1 SEVGLLILYPV
12 SIFLGDLPL
21 FRLVEF
27 GPAMVRPPET
37 LQLNCAVYGSYIT
50 GGGTL
55 WYWSKQSPRKGL
67 EWMGLIDSEG
77 DTAYTPSFQSRIII
91 SRDTSKNQFYFQ
103 LRSLTTADTATYY
116 CARETQCSLPS
127 FFSYSNLWGKG
138 FVSLSTSLCMKFSPL
153 PQPAHCKS
161 PNAAL
166 KMRPW
171 G

>member
-1 SEVGLLILYPV
+1 
-12 SIFLGDLPL
+12 
-21 FRLVEF
+21 
-27 GPAMVRPPET
+27 
-37 LQLNCAVYGSYIT
+37 C
-50 GGGTL
+50 GTL
-55 WYWSKQSPRKGL
+55 CLMILWRTGVLQAVTLTQPRSARAEPGSSITLDCVVSGYNINDHHLHWVRQAPGKGL
-67 EWMGLIDSEG
+67 VWV
-77 DTAYTPSFQSRIII
+77 TAFRTGFTTFTANEFKGRVTPS
-91 SRDTSKNQFYFQ
+91 TSGSTARLKID
-103 LRSLTTADTATYY
+103 RLTAADTATYY

-127 FFSYSNLWGKG
+127 FLSYSNLWGKG